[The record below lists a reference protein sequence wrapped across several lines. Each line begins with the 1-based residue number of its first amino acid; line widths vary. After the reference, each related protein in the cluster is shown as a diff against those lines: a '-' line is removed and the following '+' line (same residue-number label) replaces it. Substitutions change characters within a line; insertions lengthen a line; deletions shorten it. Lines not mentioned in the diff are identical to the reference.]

1 MGEFEITCTLS
12 FLGLAAVVT
21 YEAYRGWS
29 GRIGRSSD
37 AYGSSDDD
45 ASRDEN
51 PTP

>member
-29 GRIGRSSD
+29 GRVGRSSD
-37 AYGSSDDD
+37 TGERSGDDKSN
-45 ASRDEN
+45 AGN